1 MNTLKLK
8 IQMPK
13 KRQKLVPMR
22 TKQERLASPGYSQVE
37 NLWRKQL
44 TRLVSHEVS
53 SSGTAEPSANSIAI
67 NHRSV
72 RQITSMIVEGLIPH
86 FPDKSAIL
94 NLCGDVSQT
103 SPELFNKLRQY
114 SHQCHS
120 NTADVLHKWLENVDF
135 WKVFIIE
142 FEFSMR
148 TFSRWSHPQYDYNDE
163 NRVELYRRKI
173 KKNPRVFEWLWHLTR
188 KYISW
193 FADRMGDPFIRLQ
206 SCNLSHFK
214 TWLIWNNQQYLTE
227 LPSTEPVK
235 FVCINRLLNTVFRTV
250 SQMSGFDSIACMRY
264 FGGRWMH
271 TARNIQT
278 INPYI
283 FERVSFVFHPRLL
296 RQLLSWSGLM
306 LTLAHRLTI
315 CRSFKQRLWC
325 VIVRKV
331 ISIAG
336 IAPMNQCL
344 HRSHIISVY

>member
-1 MNTLKLK
+1 
-8 IQMPK
+8 MPK
-13 KRQKLVPMR
+13 NRLPMR

-53 SSGTAEPSANSIAI
+53 LVSSSGTTKPSANSIAI
-67 NHRSV
+67 NHRNV

-103 SPELFNKLRQY
+103 SPELFDKLRQY

-120 NTADVLHKWLENVDF
+120 NTADVLRRWLENVDF

-148 TFSRWSHPQYDYNDE
+148 TFSRWSHPYYDYDDE
-163 NRVELYRRKI
+163 NRVDLYRRKI
-173 KKNPRVFEWLWHLTR
+173 KKNPHVFEWLWHLTR

-193 FADRMGDPFIRLQ
+193 FADRMGDPFIRLK

-214 TWLIWNNQQYLTE
+214 TWLIWENQQYLTE

-235 FVCINRLLNTVFRTV
+235 FVCINRLLNTVFQTV

-264 FGGRWMH
+264 FSGRWM
-271 TARNIQT
+271 RRQT

-296 RQLLSWSGLM
+296 RRLLSWSGLM
-306 LTLAHRLTI
+306 LTLAHRLTL
-315 CRSFKQRLWC
+315 CRSFKERLWC

-331 ISIAG
+331 ISITG
-336 IAPMNQCL
+336 IAPMNRCL
-344 HRSHIISVY
+344 HPSSHIISVY